1 MPFSPQWLV
10 GCLLT
15 LTACSSTSAD
25 EFVGRWK
32 RADNR
37 EVLEFA
43 EDGTLTKLASVS
55 AGSGRDRQ
63 VTVGGTYR
71 VPEEGQLQ
79 LTQGPDGP
87 QNMVVQVFGDSMHLT
102 GLDGQRVTYYRDR
115 GDKPSV
121 PYRLSSVDGHP
132 LPHVHQARVPVP
144 SGSSYLMS
152 MEYREGEITLDPLT
166 HTFVETLTAVEQG
179 MVRAGGD
186 WTTTARGRYTQE
198 GNSVTLDFEG
208 SDRQPAK
215 ATIRGE
221 VLSYRTMIENPVA
234 REQQFMEGPQ
244 LQFTER

>member
-1 MPFSPQWLV
+1 MQFSYRWLV
-10 GCLLT
+10 GCLLA
-15 LTACSSTSAD
+15 LAACSSAGAD

-55 AGSGRDRQ
+55 ADSGRDRQ

-87 QNMVVQVFGDSMHLT
+87 QNMAVQVFGDSMHLT

-121 PYRLSSVDGHP
+121 TYGLSSVDGHP
-132 LPHVHQARVPVP
+132 LPHIHRARVPMP
-144 SGSSYLMS
+144 SGSSYLMG
-152 MEYREGEITLDPLT
+152 MEYRAGEIMLDPLT
-166 HTFVETLTAVEQG
+166 HTFIETLTAVEQG
-179 MVRAGGD
+179 MVRTGGD
-186 WTTTARGRYTQE
+186 WTTRLGAPTRR
-198 GNSVTLDFEG
+198 
-208 SDRQPAK
+208 R
-215 ATIRGE
+215 ATP
-221 VLSYRTMIENPVA
+221 ST
-234 REQQFMEGPQ
+234 
-244 LQFTER
+244 